1 MFSKNGYQMMD
12 TLTFCMMGNFS
23 CFFCRLLTFFK
34 ITFSKTSFKNTIRVS
49 NGLDPDQDRNFVGPN
64 LGTNC
69 LQRLSADK
77 KVAASKERVKMSIL
91 V

>member
-12 TLTFCMMGNFS
+12 TLTFCMMGNFHAFLS
-23 CFFCRLLTFFK
+23 SADFFK

-49 NGLDPDQDRNFVGPN
+49 NGLDPDQDRRFVGPD

-77 KVAASKERVKMSIL
+77 KVAASKERVKISIL